1 MRNLAQGSSDDRY
14 EWLSAYI
21 DDELAPPDR
30 QRVEHWLATDPA
42 YQASYRR
49 LMKMRQ
55 GFQGLRDQELANLTP
70 LPIHQILKASPQ
82 VAAGFRAASP
92 DLQPWGKDGRKHQ
105 GKRSLLTLASVGGFG
120 LAACWVMG
128 LGSPWAEPVTRVQ
141 SPETPEIAE
150 TSLARVPSPL
160 ITPNTSLQLSKSL
173 PAPAPVAPSSQ
184 ASSSLTSSKGS
195 GEENPEASGLTFA
208 LDQPLVAFPADHSS
222 KSLGN

>member
-1 MRNLAQGSSDDRY
+1 MRNLTQGSSDDRY

-21 DDELAPPDR
+21 DDELAPHDR
-30 QRVEHWLATDPA
+30 QRVEHWLATDPN
-42 YQASYRR
+42 YQASYQR

-55 GFQGLRDQELANLTP
+55 GFQGLRDQELAKLTP
-70 LPIHQILKASPQ
+70 LPLHQILEASPH
-82 VAAGFRAASP
+82 VAAGFRSAPS
-92 DLQPWGKDGRKHQ
+92 DLQDCLPWGKQGGKHQ
-105 GKRSLLTLASVGGFG
+105 KRSLLTLASVGSLG

-128 LGSPWAEPVTRVQ
+128 LGSPWAEPVARVQ
-141 SPETPEIAE
+141 PPETPEISQISE
-150 TSLARVPSPL
+150 TSVARVPSPP
-160 ITPNTSLQLSKSL
+160 PNTSLQISKSL
-173 PAPAPVAPSSQ
+173 PTSPSQ